1 MIALSRRGRG
11 DALDIVV
18 DMIRVVE
25 LTAAETHD
33 LRRSLLR
40 DGTASD
46 RVEFEGDDEPSTFH
60 LGAVLGDGTD
70 DRLVSIS
77 TWMSR
82 RYPDLPQHPGH
93 QLRGMATDPAARGT
107 GVSGE
112 LLRSGLDRCARAG
125 SSLVW
130 ARARVAALTF
140 YERHGF
146 ETRGPEYVD
155 LTTGLPH
162 RDIVTFV

>member
-1 MIALSRRGRG
+1 M
-11 DALDIVV
+11 DIVV

-25 LTAAETHD
+25 LTAVQTHD

-46 RVEFEGDDEPSTFH
+46 RVEFEGDDDPTTFH
-60 LGAVLGDGTD
+60 LGAVLDDGLGDGLG

-93 QLRGMATDPAARGT
+93 QLRGMATVPAARGT
-107 GVSGE
+107 GVSAE
-112 LLRSGLDRCARAG
+112 LLRAGLDRCTRAG

-130 ARARVAALTF
+130 ARARVAALAF

-146 ETRGPEYVD
+146 ETHGPEYVD

-162 RDIVTFV
+162 RDIVVFI